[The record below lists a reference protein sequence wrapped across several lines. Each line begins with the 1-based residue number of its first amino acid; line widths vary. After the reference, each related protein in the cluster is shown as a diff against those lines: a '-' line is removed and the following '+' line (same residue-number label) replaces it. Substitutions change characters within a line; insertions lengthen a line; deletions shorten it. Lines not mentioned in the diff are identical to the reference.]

1 MSKIFE
7 QEYNEIYVHNC
18 FHLNEKN
25 IEPKPLS
32 NNNNIQNDIMNY
44 FVFNEKENN
53 IVENFNST
61 QTKEFTE
68 EDNNQNIKINYNIC
82 SFISSPRRPDLY
94 CPFGV
99 ISGKNY
105 ELKSNEDK
113 NKEENEKEIK
123 KEEDDIISISSFD
136 SFEDERNIDNFENKK
151 IRITRYFNIETDIS
165 MKCNICGEIGHKK
178 RNCPNYDIKF
188 CHRCA
193 QFGHEDKECD
203 KKKKCFKC
211 NKIGHMTNQCPMEE
225 NELVVCEQCSCVGHK
240 GFECLSRPN
249 IISKSFLNNKIFY
262 CFYCGSS
269 QHILCPL
276 SDREPPFIYKE
287 KENEN
292 IINNN
297 SIYSLINLD
306 DTYDYDDEIVPEGS
320 IKDNTKIKNL
330 NFENI
335 IFCQLCGEMHRSDE
349 FNHEKINKYDEI
361 RRNEGKSI
369 IEKRKAKKDEW
380 LFTSY
385 IQDSFSNIDISD
397 NRFNTI
403 ISLDEDDSSPN
414 EYDFLIT
421 NDNLMFKKG
430 KNKKKKSFVKSS
442 KRKKRNKKSNKKKNG
457 SNNNYQINGGKNKEI
472 HNFRVLH

>member
-151 IRITRYFNIETDIS
+151 IKITRYFNIETDIS

-203 KKKKCFKC
+203 KKKK
-211 NKIGHMTNQCPMEE
+211 
-225 NELVVCEQCSCVGHK
+225 
-240 GFECLSRPN
+240 
-249 IISKSFLNNKIFY
+249 
-262 CFYCGSS
+262 
-269 QHILCPL
+269 
-276 SDREPPFIYKE
+276 
-287 KENEN
+287 
-292 IINNN
+292 
-297 SIYSLINLD
+297 
-306 DTYDYDDEIVPEGS
+306 
-320 IKDNTKIKNL
+320 
-330 NFENI
+330 
-335 IFCQLCGEMHRSDE
+335 
-349 FNHEKINKYDEI
+349 
-361 RRNEGKSI
+361 
-369 IEKRKAKKDEW
+369 
-380 LFTSY
+380 
-385 IQDSFSNIDISD
+385 
-397 NRFNTI
+397 
-403 ISLDEDDSSPN
+403 
-414 EYDFLIT
+414 
-421 NDNLMFKKG
+421 MF
-430 KNKKKKSFVKSS
+430 
-442 KRKKRNKKSNKKKNG
+442 
-457 SNNNYQINGGKNKEI
+457 
-472 HNFRVLH
+472 